1 MREKRLEGRV
11 ALVSGGSTGIG
22 AAIVRRLA
30 AEGAHV
36 GLGDINTGDGEQ
48 VVQAVTASGG
58 SACFMPLDVTDA
70 SHWQE
75 AVQKL
80 VTEHGRLDILVNNAG
95 IYARTPIDKIDEQEW
110 QRVIDVNVKGVFL
123 GAQAAIPE
131 MRKTGQG
138 SIINISSTAGLRG
151 SIATHYGA
159 SKGAVRLMSKSIAVQ
174 CAKDGIRCN
183 SVHPGPV
190 DTTMGHAA
198 VPEDIREERFGRIP
212 LGRFGS
218 PEEIAGAV
226 YFLASDDSTF
236 MTGSELIV
244 DGGST
249 AA

>member
-48 VVQAVTASGG
+48 VAQDVTAAGG

-110 QRVIDVNVKGVFL
+110 QRVIDVNVKGVSRCP
-123 GAQAAIPE
+123 GRNTGDAQNGTRIDYQYLLDSRSEGIHRHAL
-131 MRKTGQG
+131 R
-138 SIINISSTAGLRG
+138 SIER
-151 SIATHYGA
+151 
-159 SKGAVRLMSKSIAVQ
+159 
-174 CAKDGIRCN
+174 RCSPDEQVN
-183 SVHPGPV
+183 CRAMCEGRH
-190 DTTMGHAA
+190 TM
-198 VPEDIREERFGRIP
+198 
-212 LGRFGS
+212 
-218 PEEIAGAV
+218 
-226 YFLASDDSTF
+226 
-236 MTGSELIV
+236 
-244 DGGST
+244 
-249 AA
+249 